1 MAQGDEPKGEPKYM
15 SEFQESANTNTTG
28 TPRWVGLAVV
38 VLGGISLLGLG
49 VGLSALNQARSVE
62 QSTQA
67 TVKQANEALAQ
78 RLAKADEI
86 NQQMQSDVKVVT
98 DRLKLTQSELIA
110 ARKQNKNATTAV
122 DQKVTSLATSVK
134 AELATKANADDVNKL
149 NGDVTGVK
157 TDLDAT
163 KNSIQMARSEMGTLI
178 ARNHD
183 EIDQLRRMGQRDY
196 FEFTVQRKGGATK
209 VGTIQIEL
217 KDTNTRKNR
226 YTINVL
232 ADDNS
237 FEKKDRSV
245 NEPIFFYTGG
255 TQGHQ
260 VNRHGIPERTEGRG
274 GSGLGQHS
282 NAWAVS
288 EFCRSYASIPWE
300 HSKIGRIPE
309 NPPFFDDVHPGIK
322 IGRKKS

>member
-1 MAQGDEPKGEPKYM
+1 M
-15 SEFQESANTNTTG
+15 SEFQESATTSG
-28 TPRWVGLAVV
+28 TPRWVGLAVA

-49 VGLSALNQARSVE
+49 VGLSALNQARSIE
-62 QSTQA
+62 QTTQA
-67 TVKQANEALAQ
+67 TVRQANEALNQ

-86 NQQMQSDVKVVT
+86 NQQLQSDVKVVT
-98 DRLKLTQSELIA
+98 DKLKVTHADLVA
-110 ARKQNKNATTAV
+110 ARKQNKYATVAV
-122 DQKVTSLATSVK
+122 DQKVTNLATSVK
-134 AELATKANADDVNKL
+134 AELANKANAEDVNKL
-149 NGDVTGVK
+149 NGDVSGVK
-157 TDLDAT
+157 SDLDAT

-209 VGTIQIEL
+209 VGSIQIEL
-217 KDTNTRKNR
+217 KDTNTKKNR

-255 TQGHQ
+255 TRAAIELV
-260 VNRHGIPERTEGRG
+260 VNKVTKSTATGYLSVPKAAGATSASTAT
-274 GSGLGQHS
+274 SGQ
-282 NAWAVS
+282 
-288 EFCRSYASIPWE
+288 
-300 HSKIGRIPE
+300 
-309 NPPFFDDVHPGIK
+309 
-322 IGRKKS
+322 

>member
-1 MAQGDEPKGEPKYM
+1 M
-15 SEFQESANTNTTG
+15 SDFQDSAIAHTTTG
-28 TPRWVGLAVV
+28 TPRWVGLAVA

-49 VGLSALNQARSVE
+49 VGWSALNQAKSIE
-62 QSTQA
+62 QTTLA
-67 TVKQANEALAQ
+67 NVKQSNDALAQ
-78 RLAKADEI
+78 RLAKEDEI
-86 NQQMQSDVKVVT
+86 NQQLQSDVKVVT
-98 DRLKLTQSELIA
+98 DKLKVTHADLVA
-110 ARKQNKNATTAV
+110 ARTQNKNATTAV

-134 AELATKANADDVNKL
+134 AELATKANTDDVNKL
-149 NGDVTGVK
+149 NGDVNGVK

-196 FEFTVQRKGGATK
+196 YEFTVQRKGGATK
-209 VGTIQIEL
+209 VGAIQIEL
-217 KDTNTRKNR
+217 KDTNTKKNR

-255 TQGHQ
+255 NRTALELV
-260 VNRHGIPERTEGRG
+260 VNKVTKTTATGYLSSPKSAGAASASTAT
-274 GSGLGQHS
+274 SGQ
-282 NAWAVS
+282 
-288 EFCRSYASIPWE
+288 
-300 HSKIGRIPE
+300 
-309 NPPFFDDVHPGIK
+309 
-322 IGRKKS
+322 

>member
-1 MAQGDEPKGEPKYM
+1 M
-15 SEFQESANTNTTG
+15 SEFQDSPIAHTTG
-28 TPRWVGLAVV
+28 TPRWVGLAVA
-38 VLGGISLLGLG
+38 VLGGLSLLGLG
-49 VGLSALNQARSVE
+49 VSWSALNQAKSIE

-67 TVKQANEALAQ
+67 TVKQSNDALSQ
-78 RLAKADEI
+78 RLAKADDI
-86 NQQMQSDVKVVT
+86 NQQLQSDVKVVT
-98 DRLKLTQSELIA
+98 DRLKLTQGELIA

-122 DQKVTSLATSVK
+122 DQKVTNLATSVK
-134 AELATKANADDVNKL
+134 AELATKASADDVNRL

-157 TDLDAT
+157 SDLDAT

-183 EIDQLRRMGQRDY
+183 EIDQLRHMGTRDY

-209 VGTIQIEL
+209 VGAIQIEL
-217 KDTNTRKNR
+217 RDTNPKKNR

-255 TQGHQ
+255 TRSALELV
-260 VNRHGIPERTEGRG
+260 VNKVTKTTATGY
-274 GSGLGQHS
+274 L
-282 NAWAVS
+282 
-288 EFCRSYASIPWE
+288 SIPKAAGAT
-300 HSKIGRIPE
+300 SASTATSGQ
-309 NPPFFDDVHPGIK
+309 
-322 IGRKKS
+322 

>member
-1 MAQGDEPKGEPKYM
+1 M
-15 SEFQESANTNTTG
+15 SEFQETATTNG

-38 VLGGISLLGLG
+38 ILAGISLLGLG
-49 VGLSALNQARSVE
+49 VGLSALNQARSIE

-67 TVKQANEALAQ
+67 TVRQANEALSQ

-86 NQQMQSDVKVVT
+86 NQQLQSDVKVVT
-98 DRLKLTQSELIA
+98 DKLNVTHADLVA
-110 ARKQNKNATTAV
+110 ARKQNKNATVAV
-122 DQKVTSLATSVK
+122 DQKVTNLATSVK
-134 AELATKANADDVNKL
+134 AELANKANNDDVNKL
-149 NGDVTGVK
+149 NGDVSGVK
-157 TDLDAT
+157 SDLDAT

-209 VGTIQIEL
+209 VGSIQIEL
-217 KDTNTRKNR
+217 KDTNTKKNR

-255 TQGHQ
+255 TRAAIELV
-260 VNRHGIPERTEGRG
+260 VNKVTKSTATGYLSVPKAAGATSASTAT
-274 GSGLGQHS
+274 SGQ
-282 NAWAVS
+282 
-288 EFCRSYASIPWE
+288 
-300 HSKIGRIPE
+300 
-309 NPPFFDDVHPGIK
+309 
-322 IGRKKS
+322 